1 MITDLVFYSSSE
13 NFDLFFI
20 YIYLYIYTCI
30 YIPVSLQECSNE
42 VTAFCLDEDFDYDN
56 VVLTPK
62 FTVEEVAFL
71 KSCKT

>member
-1 MITDLVFYSSSE
+1 MK
-13 NFDLFFI
+13 FFI
-20 YIYLYIYTCI
+20 YI
-30 YIPVSLQECSNE
+30 SLQECSNE
-42 VTAFCLDEDFDYDN
+42 VTAFSLDENFDYDN